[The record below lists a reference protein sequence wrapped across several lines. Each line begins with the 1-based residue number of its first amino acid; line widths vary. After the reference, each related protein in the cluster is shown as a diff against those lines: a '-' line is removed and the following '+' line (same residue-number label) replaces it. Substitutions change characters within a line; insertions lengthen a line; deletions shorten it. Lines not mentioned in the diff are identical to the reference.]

1 MRLLYR
7 AVVKHHTL
15 YCASGIPTRSFALI
29 VTVVLW
35 AVPRAKSPFGFKVIF
50 TVAGG
55 CSRKNRFT
63 WMW

>member
-7 AVVKHHTL
+7 AIVKLHTL
-15 YCASGIPTRSFALI
+15 SCASGLPTRSFASV

-35 AVPRAKSPFGFKVIF
+35 AVPRANSPFGFKVIF

-55 CSRKNRFT
+55 CSRKNWFT
-63 WMW
+63 